1 MKNLTIILAFVLS
14 AFIGNNIYA
23 QESVSKE
30 VLLNSLNSVNNLKL
44 SNYKTSEL
52 MEYNKGFVDKIYD
65 ITDSDKSEKDKTS
78 ALKTLKNDTDK
89 DLKDLMGKD
98 FKKYQKLM
106 GKELKPLKKKMKLLK
121 YII

>member
-1 MKNLTIILAFVLS
+1 MKNLTIILALVLS

-30 VLLNSLNSVNNLKL
+30 VLLNSLNSVNSLKL